1 MKLDYMNKNIS
12 VEDKKLLE
20 ELEQKYSPDELAA
33 VIKELS
39 DLVILTD
46 R

>member
-33 VIKELS
+33 VISNKR
-39 DLVILTD
+39 TF
-46 R
+46 